1 MCPAQVL
8 ILPFKM
14 YLKFRSKPP
23 DSVVMLAVLTVCSL
37 VLPARTDTVFTE
49 QRVNTKRILT
59 LADSPYYIEN
69 DVLVE
74 PEGELFIQ
82 PGVTLKFAAGVGIT
96 VRGVLTAE
104 GLPDNK
110 IVFTSAGETF
120 RQENRTIRL
129 IDGPTV
135 QQGIIQVR
143 GADQSGVLISSKS
156 LGTELKISPL

>member
-1 MCPAQVL
+1 M
-8 ILPFKM
+8 KM
-14 YLKFRSKPP
+14 YLKFRYKPP
-23 DSVVMLAVLTVCSL
+23 ESLPVMLVLILCGLFHQV
-37 VLPARTDTVFTE
+37 RTDTVFNE
-49 QRVNTKRILT
+49 RKVNTKRILT

-69 DVLVE
+69 DILVE
-74 PEGELFIQ
+74 PDGELFIQ
-82 PGVTLKFAAGVGIT
+82 PGVTLKFAPGAGIT

-120 RQENRTIRL
+120 RQENRTVRL

-143 GADQSGVLISSKS
+143 RADRSRKLISSKS
-156 LGTELKISPL
+156 LRTGWSFLR